1 MSGHSGMASV
11 EVSLHVEDM
20 RVHILKFLDEHN
32 AEVKSVV
39 VHKLESLTPE
49 ALNAMVDREVDR
61 AVAREIESR
70 VQAEVRRQASARVDE
85 LMALHRAS
93 T

>member
-11 EVSLHVEDM
+11 EVRLHVEDM
-20 RVHILKFLDEHN
+20 QAAIVKFLNDHN
-32 AEVKSVV
+32 AEMKGVV
-39 VHKLESLTPE
+39 VRKLASITPE
-49 ALNAMVDREVDR
+49 SLNAMIDREVDR

-70 VQAEVRRQASARVDE
+70 VSAEARRRASARVDE
-85 LMALHRAS
+85 LMALHKAS